1 MCLVRAIHIV
11 LFKFVLTDNR
21 CMFMDKKTPFT
32 NEDSLTLF
40 SDVLL
45 HPYLSLQRC
54 SACEFDLV
62 PLAKTDIKFS
72 GR

>member
-1 MCLVRAIHIV
+1 
-11 LFKFVLTDNR
+11 
-21 CMFMDKKTPFT
+21 MFMDKKTPFT